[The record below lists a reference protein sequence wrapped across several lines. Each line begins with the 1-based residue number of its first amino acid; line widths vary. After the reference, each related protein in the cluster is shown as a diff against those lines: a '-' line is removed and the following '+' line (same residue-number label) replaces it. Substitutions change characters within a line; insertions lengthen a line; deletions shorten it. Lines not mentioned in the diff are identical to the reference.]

1 MKVAVSCD
9 HAGFPLKEAVLAAVR
24 AVGDEPIDLGVFADH
39 PPADWPDV
47 AESASRA
54 IQRGEAER
62 GIVICGSGVGAAIA
76 ANKLHGIRAGMCHD
90 TYSARQ
96 SVEHDN
102 ANVLSLGARVIGG
115 ELAEDLVKA
124 FLNAR
129 FNGEPRHVRRLAK
142 LKALEEGEASL
153 PAE

>member
-1 MKVAVSCD
+1 
-9 HAGFPLKEAVLAAVR
+9 
-24 AVGDEPIDLGVFADH
+24 
-39 PPADWPDV
+39 
-47 AESASRA
+47 
-54 IQRGEAER
+54 
-62 GIVICGSGVGAAIA
+62 
-76 ANKLHGIRAGMCHD
+76 
-90 TYSARQ
+90 
-96 SVEHDN
+96 
-102 ANVLSLGARVIGG
+102 VIGS